1 MQCHSDEEKSG
12 EHSRKRCNPGRRDTE
27 AESERARGAIL
38 THRKDDD
45 TVEGILV
52 FGKAFSF
59 AGGAGTRA
67 LATSTSQPPLALKRS
82 GGGRRGGRDSKSFA
96 AAMVVTK
103 NARRGIEEGS
113 SRNAGALHSSPS
125 ASKGFGRPSQGGISG
140 VSLAGSR
147 RRTLSA
153 ESFWLAADA
162 RLFGDGHAA
171 NARERQAPR
180 GARRSDAGEDIGARW
195 VCPYVESSLQKSVG
209 GNGLKKRSFP
219 TFCLTARE

>member
-1 MQCHSDEEKSG
+1 MKRNLESTLERGATQGGVTGGRIRKGERSDPHAPQGRRHGGRHSGFRKSVLLRG
-12 EHSRKRCNPGRRDTE
+12 RRRNEGLGHLDKPTATCSQKERRRAARRKRLQFF
-27 AESERARGAIL
+27 RG
-38 THRKDDD
+38 
-45 TVEGILV
+45 
-52 FGKAFSF
+52 
-59 AGGAGTRA
+59 
-67 LATSTSQPPLALKRS
+67 S
-82 GGGRRGGRDSKSFA
+82 G
-96 AAMVVTK
+96 MVTK

-113 SRNAGALHSSPS
+113 SRNAGALHSSPP
-125 ASKGFGRPSQGGISG
+125 ASKGSGRPSQGGISG

-147 RRTLSA
+147 KRTLSA

-162 RLFGDGHAA
+162 LPPRRQLAA